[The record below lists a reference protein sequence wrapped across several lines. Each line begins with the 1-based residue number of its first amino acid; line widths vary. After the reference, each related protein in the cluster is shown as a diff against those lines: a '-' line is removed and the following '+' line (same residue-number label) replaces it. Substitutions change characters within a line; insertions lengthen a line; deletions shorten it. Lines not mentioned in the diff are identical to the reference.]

1 MNENIIN
8 MTIKIF
14 IMNILTFLINWKI
27 FSRNLRKLD
36 ILEIIVASSIITVG
50 YIYLEKYIDKLL
62 NIIIVYILQLL
73 IMKMI
78 IRDKEE
84 NMLISNLIASAIVY
98 ISFCVSAIIEVPI
111 MLIIRTR
118 NKIINGIILSTIMA
132 ILICVLSIIFLPQI
146 LNVFGCTDVLRP
158 YALDYGFI
166 IVIGL
171 PFMMIGTTLNSIIR
185 ADGNPK
191 FAMTSMIT
199 GAVLN
204 IILDY
209 ILMFVIPMGVK
220 GAAIATII
228 SQIVTAVLN
237 ITHLRKMKNVKITK
251 KSLKLEGSI
260 CKNVSMLGISSF
272 ITQMSI
278 VVVMA
283 FENNL
288 LGKYGA
294 SSKYG
299 AEIPI
304 TVLGIVM
311 KISQILNSIIIGIA
325 AGAQP
330 IVGYNYG
337 AGKYDRV
344 KKTLKTVLGLSLII
358 STIAFLLFQLIP
370 DKLISLFGNGDDNY
384 IEFACL
390 AFRTYLMLCIFNGV
404 QIPSG
409 IFFQAIGKSVKSAVL
424 SISRQIAFLIP
435 SMVILGHLYG
445 VTGVLSAGPVADGLA
460 FVIAAILL
468 IKEVR
473 SLGKKANASSTLP
486 DDTSTDNKLEKH
498 TVITISREYG
508 SGGRYIGRLVADKL
522 GIKFYDRD
530 LVEKL
535 SEKTGLSTEYIEN
548 NEQKRGILDALNSGC
563 YYNLTNADELFVQ
576 ESELI
581 NDLAKNESCVI
592 IGRCSDFIL
601 KDNKDVINIFV
612 YSTMENKIERA
623 VERYNLSKKEAEKE
637 IKNIDKLRS
646 NHYKHYTG
654 KVWGEN
660 KNYDLCINSDTFG
673 VEKAADMI
681 CEIAMKK

>member
-1 MNENIIN
+1 M
-8 MTIKIF
+8 
-14 IMNILTFLINWKI
+14 
-27 FSRNLRKLD
+27 
-36 ILEIIVASSIITVG
+36 
-50 YIYLEKYIDKLL
+50 
-62 NIIIVYILQLL
+62 
-73 IMKMI
+73 
-78 IRDKEE
+78 DKEE
-84 NMLISNLIASAIVY
+84 NILGKEKIGKLIRKFSIPCIISMLVNSLYNIVDQIFIGQGVGFLGNGATNVVFPLVMIGLAFSLMFGDGSSAYLSLKLGEKKKKEAEVGVGNGILVSAIV
-98 ISFCVSAIIEVPI
+98 SVLFCV
-111 MLIIRTR
+111 LT
-118 NKIINGIILSTIMA
+118 L
-132 ILICVLSIIFLPQI
+132 IFLPQ
-146 LNVFGCTDVLRP
+146 LLRLFGCTENLKEF
-158 YALDYGFI
+158 ATTYGTI
-166 IVIGL
+166 IAIGF
-171 PFMMIGTTLNSIIR
+171 PFSMIGTTLNSIIR
-185 ADGNPK
+185 ADGSPK
-191 FAMTSMIT
+191 YSMISMMT
-199 GAVLN
+199 GAILN
-204 IILDY
+204 TILDPLF
-209 ILMFVIPMGVK
+209 IFTFNQGVA
-220 GAAIATII
+220 GAAIATVI
-228 SQIVTAVLN
+228 SQFVTFILN
-237 ITHLRKMKNVKITK
+237 VAYIKKFKTIKLSKECFKLKSSVCRKVAA
-251 KSLKLEGSI
+251 
-260 CKNVSMLGISSF
+260 LGISSF
-272 ITQMSI
+272 ITQMSF
-278 VVVMA
+278 VCVMTV
-283 FENNL
+283 ENNL
-288 LGKYGA
+288 LGKYGEQ
-294 SSKYG
+294 SKYG

-304 TVLGIVM
+304 TVIGIVM
-311 KISQILNSIIIGIA
+311 KINQILNSIIIGIA
-325 AGAQP
+325 VGSQP
-330 IVGYNYG
+330 ILGYNYG
-337 AGKYDRV
+337 ARKFDRV
-344 KKTLKTVLGLSLII
+344 KETLKIVLGLSVVI
-358 STIAFLLFQLIP
+358 STIAFILFQTIP
-370 DKLISLFGNGDDNY
+370 DKLILIFGSGDSNY
-384 IEFACL
+384 MEFACL
-390 AFRTYLMLCIFNGV
+390 AFRTYLLLCICNGV

-548 NEQKRGILDALNSGC
+548 NEQKRGMLDALNSGC